1 MSSSKLIIW
10 LQATRPKTLGAA
22 IAPVLIG
29 SSMAYDKITFSE
41 SLALMTLLGA
51 ILIQIGTN
59 FANDYF
65 DYIKGADNE
74 NRLGPTRATQ
84 AGLVSPSEMRFAFI
98 LTFSLAAIVGVYLT
112 WKGGW
117 ILLLIGIV
125 SIGAGISYTGGWA
138 FGYKGLGD
146 IFVLVFFGPIAVM
159 GTYYLQTQT
168 SSLAVF
174 IASLAPGL
182 IATAILV
189 VNNLRDIET
198 DKVAGKRTLVVKF
211 GRSFARYEYL
221 SCIMIACLIPWIL
234 YSLNEPLYIILSS
247 LTLVVA
253 IPTIKI
259 IFTSVEGEVLN
270 KALAQTGKL
279 LLLYSVFFSIGY
291 FVG

>member
-65 DYIKGADNE
+65 DYIKGADDE
-74 NRLGPTRATQ
+74 NRIGPTRATQ
-84 AGLVSPSEMRFAFI
+84 AGLVSPAQMRFAFI

-117 ILLLIGIV
+117 ILLLIGII

-146 IFVLVFFGPIAVM
+146 IFVLVFFGPVAVM

-168 SSLAVF
+168 SSLPVV
-174 IASLAPGL
+174 IASLGPGL

-189 VNNLRDIET
+189 VNNLRDMDT
-198 DKVAGKRTLVVKF
+198 DKVAGKKTLVVKF
-211 GRSFARYEYL
+211 GRTFARYEYL
-221 SCIMIACLIPWIL
+221 LCIATACLVPLGL
-234 YSLNEPLYIILSS
+234 YSLNEPPYVLLSS
-247 LTLVVA
+247 LILIFALPIIRV
-253 IPTIKI
+253 
-259 IFTSVEGEVLN
+259 IFTSIEGTVLN
-270 KALAQTGKL
+270 KALAHTGKL
-279 LLLYSVFFSIGY
+279 LLLYSVLFSIGY
-291 FVG
+291 LIG